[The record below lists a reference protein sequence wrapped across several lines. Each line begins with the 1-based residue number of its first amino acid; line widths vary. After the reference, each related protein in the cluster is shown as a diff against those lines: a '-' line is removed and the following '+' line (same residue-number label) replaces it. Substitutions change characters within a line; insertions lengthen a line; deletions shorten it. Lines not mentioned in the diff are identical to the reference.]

1 MKTTSFC
8 PPPIQKLTRFCLT
21 TSSSVLLYALLF
33 LTLLPAAMNAMHRAE
48 CEVAFLPNNVCQI
61 TQPDIVI
68 PNGANVNWTTD
79 QNLLSN
85 VVIQSGGKL
94 TISAEI
100 GLPQDARITVEPNGE
115 LYIDG
120 GRLYNSCQGL
130 RWEGIF
136 VAGTPTIHQYKIWG
150 VRYQGLLITDN
161 DVVIEGARTA
171 VRNYHHNNPSATT
184 GGVIAVDKTV
194 FLNNIRSAHFRP
206 YQNYHPI
213 VGVGLPQQDLSVFL
227 NTKFIAD
234 ADFGNDYT
242 LFSNMVTLEG
252 IHGVDFR
259 ACTFANDI
267 PAGNFTYVHQ
277 KGLGIYAFNSS
288 FEVTAI
294 CQTNPVIS
302 CTEYTPS
309 SFRGFAIG
317 VTASNTGIISPISV
331 SYTNFT
337 GNARGIVTQ
346 RVDNLYAAKNYISV
360 GAELPELNNTPYT
373 GIEALNCTGY
383 KIEENILEIGTGL
396 SGTAQTVGILIR
408 ESRDEPNE
416 VYKNDFRGL
425 YVANLSNGDNKGPT
439 EQTGLQYI
447 CNTNK
452 ANYFD
457 FAVPF
462 QNTGQVGIAEFQGTP
477 TKSAGNAF
485 SAVSLFSDPEMHFFN
500 YGEQVTYFWQDGTS
514 KKPTRY
520 TPNNVILPLFASID
534 NVCPSK
540 LPGQPDRGRFTDEE
554 RGQEEQT
561 FFVSTDER
569 EKMQM
574 ASSLI
579 RHYLTSEDSIQ
590 LGAARSLLAQK
601 GTLYA
606 RFAIV
611 DSWLQEKNAAAAQ
624 EALLAL
630 PGLIALSGSAQ
641 LEYNQFSAFK
651 NLQIAAVQNGWNDE
665 QLVSAHYAA
674 IKNIAD
680 AGLYYASVQAQALL
694 NHITDAGYRPE
705 IIMPEASPSELWTPG
720 SSVTPSASNEAPLTV
735 QITPNPTTDHI
746 VVHYRLPEN
755 SGQTTFVIRTLQG
768 QVIRQYGLKDLA
780 GTLFCNLTDIQPGI
794 YLYGLEEAGKVL
806 QTGKVVITR

>member
-1 MKTTSFC
+1 
-8 PPPIQKLTRFCLT
+8 
-21 TSSSVLLYALLF
+21 
-33 LTLLPAAMNAMHRAE
+33 MNAMHRAE
-48 CEVAFLPNNVCQI
+48 CEVAFLSNNVCQI

-79 QNLLSN
+79 QNLLAN
-85 VVIQSGGKL
+85 VVIQSGGTL

-100 GLPQDARITVEPNGE
+100 GLPQNARITIEPNGY
-115 LYIDG
+115 LYVNG

-130 RWEGIF
+130 RWEGII
-136 VAGTPTIHQYKIWG
+136 VAGTPTLHQYPIWG
-150 VRYQGLLITDN
+150 VRYQGLLVTDN
-161 DVVIEGARTA
+161 DVVIEGAWTA
-171 VRNYHHNNPSATT
+171 VRNYHPANHFTTT
-184 GGVIAVDKTV
+184 GGIIMTDKTV
-194 FLNNIRSAHFRP
+194 FLNNVRAAHFMP

-227 NTKFIAD
+227 NTKFIVD
-234 ADFGNDYT
+234 ADFGSVYT
-242 LFSNMVTLEG
+242 LFTNMVSLQG
-252 IHGVDFR
+252 VHGVDFR

-267 PAGNFTYVHQ
+267 PAGNFTYVGQ

-294 CQTNPVIS
+294 CQTNPVVS
-302 CTEYTPS
+302 CTEYAPS

-317 VTASNTGIISPISV
+317 ITASNTGIISPISV

-346 RVDNLYAAKNYISV
+346 RVDNLYAAKNYLSV
-360 GAELPELNNTPYT
+360 GAELPEQNNTPYT
-373 GIEALNCTGY
+373 GIETLNCTGY

-425 YVANLSNGDNKGPT
+425 YVANLSNGDNRGNDP
-439 EQTGLQYI
+439 EEGLMYI

-457 FAVPF
+457 FAVPLE
-462 QNTGQVGIAEFQGTP
+462 NTGQVGIARFQGAP
-477 TKSAGNAF
+477 TKSAGNVF
-485 SAVSLFSDPEMHFFN
+485 SAVPLFSDPEMHFFN
-500 YGEQVTYFWQDGTS
+500 YGEQITYFTPPA
-514 KKPTRY
+514 PTRY
-520 TPNNVILPLFASID
+520 TSSSITLM
-534 NVCPSK
+534 VGQPSLCPSK
-540 LPGQPDRGRFTDEE
+540 LPGQPDRGRFTDDE
-554 RGQEEQT
+554 RRQVEQT
-561 FFVSTDER
+561 FFASTDER

-611 DSWLQEKNAAAAQ
+611 DSWLQEKNAVAAQ
-624 EALLAL
+624 AALLAIPNL
-630 PGLIALSGSAQ
+630 MTLSGSAQ
-641 LEYNQFSAFK
+641 LEYNHFSGFK
-651 NLQIAAVQNGWNDE
+651 NLQTAALQNGWTEE

-694 NHITDAGYRPE
+694 NHITNAGYRPE
-705 IIMPEASPSELWTPG
+705 VIMPESSPNELWVPG
-720 SSVTPSASNEAPLTV
+720 SSVVPSASNEVSLAV
-735 QITPNPTTDHI
+735 QISPNPATDHI

-755 SGQTTFVIRTLQG
+755 SSQPIFFIRSLQG
-768 QVIRQYGLKDLA
+768 QVIRQYGLTDLS
-780 GTLFCNLTDIQPGI
+780 GSLSCSLRDIQPGI

-806 QTGKVVITR
+806 QTGKVVVTR